1 MQIETILLLP
11 SQFYAFFPFLPSLS
25 PLPDALAKTSTTM
38 VNRSGESESFFVLFL
53 ILEKNF
59 QPFTTEYDVAV
70 GLSYMTFPILKYIP
84 PKPNFLEVFI
94 KGCCILS
101 DAFFLCLLRQP
112 YDFYLS
118 FYQCDVPH
126 LFIYIC

>member
-59 QPFTTEYDVAV
+59 QPFTTKYDVAV
-70 GLSYMTFPILKYIP
+70 GLSYMTFPTLKYIP
-84 PKPNFLEVFI
+84 PIPNYLEVFI

-101 DAFFLCLLRQP
+101 DFFFCV
-112 YDFYLS
+112 Y
-118 FYQCDVPH
+118 
-126 LFIYIC
+126 